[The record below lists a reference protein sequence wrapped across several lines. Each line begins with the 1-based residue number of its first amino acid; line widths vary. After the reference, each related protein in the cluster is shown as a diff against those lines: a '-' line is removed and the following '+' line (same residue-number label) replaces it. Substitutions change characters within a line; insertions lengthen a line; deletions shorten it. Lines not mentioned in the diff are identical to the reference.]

1 MCKITV
7 QEGDRLV
14 QAGPGQ
20 SHPEECARQDFSN
33 ADKDKSIREPNHSDN
48 DKSRQDSRCNSRR
61 NRDQQPVGK
70 PQAVVTTTEHERPP
84 SANEQDVDRPVSPP
98 PSAAG
103 LAEEHVVYK
112 LSKLLSHMAGTTA
125 AASEKPVKKTCS
137 FGSQRVPQV
146 SLSSYA
152 SRIKKFFRCTDECF
166 VLCLVFIDRIVK
178 SHPEIQV
185 TELTCHRL
193 LLISSVVA
201 AKFHDDEYA
210 SNSYFA
216 KVGGIE
222 ASELNALEAE
232 FMELINWRLFVKASD
247 YDWYLNALRGIP

>member
-7 QEGDRLV
+7 QEGDRLGQSV
-14 QAGPGQ
+14 PGQ
-20 SHPEECARQDFSN
+20 SHPEECAPFPK
-33 ADKDKSIREPNHSDN
+33 ADN
-48 DKSRQDSRCNSRR
+48 DKSICGPNNSDSCKQDSRRDSRR
-61 NRDQQPVGK
+61 DRKQPAE
-70 PQAVVTTTEHERPP
+70 PQAVVTTTEPERPP
-84 SANEQDVDRPVSPP
+84 SATEQEADRSISPP
-98 PSAAG
+98 PSAEG

-112 LSKLLSHMAGTTA
+112 LSKLLDHMAGTTA
-125 AASEKPVKKTCS
+125 AASNKPAKKTCS
-137 FGSQRVPQV
+137 FGSLRVPQV

-152 SRIKKFFRCTDECF
+152 LRIRKFFRCTDECF

-185 TELTCHRL
+185 TNLTCHRL
-193 LLISSVVA
+193 ILIGTVVA

-210 SNSYFA
+210 SNAYFA

-222 ASELNALEAE
+222 CSELNALEAE
-232 FMELINWRLFVKASD
+232 FLELINWRLNVTGSD